1 MQFIAR
7 EPADLIHISTE
18 FLEHTQ
24 GHKVFAFEGE
34 MGAGKTT
41 FIAQLIK
48 AMGVTDT
55 VSSPTYGY
63 VNEYESPYFGVIYHF
78 DLYRITDEE
87 EAYDIGV
94 EEYFYS
100 DHYVFIEWAK
110 KIDNLLPKNCVWVNI
125 TVDENDVRTIAI
137 DM

>member
-18 FLEHTQ
+18 FLENIKD
-24 GHKVFAFEGE
+24 HKVFAFEGS

-78 DLYRITDEE
+78 DLYRITSDE
-87 EAYDIGV
+87 EAYDIGI
-94 EEYFYS
+94 EEYFYDGS
-100 DHYVFIEWAK
+100 YVFIEWAK
-110 KIDNLLPKNCVWVNI
+110 NIDNLLPENCVWVNI

>member
-1 MQFIAR
+1 MHFTAK
-7 EPADLIHISTE
+7 EPADLIHISTK

-48 AMGVTDT
+48 AMGVPDT

-63 VNEYESPYFGVIYHF
+63 VNEYESPYFGIIYHF
-78 DLYRITDEE
+78 DLYRITDEN

-94 EEYFYS
+94 EEYFYN
-100 DHYVFIEWAK
+100 DNYIFIEWAK
-110 KIDNLLPKNCVWVNI
+110 KINNLLPENCVWVNI
-125 TVDENDVRTIAI
+125 TVDENNTRTIAI
-137 DM
+137 NM